1 MQIALVNWYMVY
13 SDRIIFDQKSAESQK
28 IQEIMCA
35 GKLVEMTQSDDK
47 VTRTKPHAKNL
58 NKINQ

>member
-1 MQIALVNWYMVY
+1 
-13 SDRIIFDQKSAESQK
+13 
-28 IQEIMCA
+28 MCA

-47 VTRTKPHAKNL
+47 VTRTKSHAKNL